1 MQSASGSRRVVA
13 VGSTYQAKSVVLM
26 DGNVL
31 PGSTVLVEANYVVYV
46 DPKSG
51 KYAELYSWNFI
62 KRIVLV

>member
-1 MQSASGSRRVVA
+1 MVA

-31 PGSTVLVEANYVVYV
+31 PASTVLVEQNYVIYV
-46 DPKSG
+46 DPKTG
-51 KYAELYSWNFI
+51 KYSELHSWASI